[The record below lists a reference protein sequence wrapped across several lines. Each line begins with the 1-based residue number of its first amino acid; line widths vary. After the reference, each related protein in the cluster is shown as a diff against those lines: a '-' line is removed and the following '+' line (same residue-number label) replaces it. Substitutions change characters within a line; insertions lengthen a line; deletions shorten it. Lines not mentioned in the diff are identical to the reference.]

1 MADSSRTRQKR
12 VGEAEVYTQTDE
24 NQRAEI
30 GKTECQEEGVCR
42 MKVSRAALN
51 YTVEEGGLAMQV
63 S

>member
-1 MADSSRTRQKR
+1 MADSSRTRQKEA
-12 VGEAEVYTQTDE
+12 GEAEVYTQTDE

-30 GKTECQEEGVCR
+30 EKAECQEEDVCR